1 MIASFADI
9 WSENIGRLSLDYQ
22 GFVGTSVQDRAD
34 VVLLIVGIFNRTDD
48 WSFVSGRVSK
58 RFHLW
63 NTSKVAGVSFGRIN

>member
-48 WSFVSGRVSK
+48 
-58 RFHLW
+58 
-63 NTSKVAGVSFGRIN
+63 